1 MCLESGQ
8 PHIAGLKDLV
18 GALSP
23 VNQEG
28 LKKTFIKIY
37 IVERTNKAETRP
49 EEESEKVES
58 CRENLC
64 NKIQVKGL

>member
-1 MCLESGQ
+1 MS
-8 PHIAGLKDLV
+8 GLKDLV

-49 EEESEKVES
+49 EEESEKAES
-58 CRENLC
+58 CREILWNEM
-64 NKIQVKGL
+64 QFKGP